1 MMMSTHRR
9 QFLQNLGI
17 LAAGFALAPDSFAS
31 MNANVEYKLSL
42 AQWSLHRMLR
52 SGKLDNLDFPAY
64 TKKQFN
70 ISIVEYV
77 NQFFMDKA
85 SDTKYLSTL
94 LSRCKDNGVKNH
106 LIMVDQEGDLGASDK
121 EKRQKAV
128 DNHLKWVDAAK
139 LLECAT
145 IRVNAHGNGSAA
157 ALQDACAEG
166 ISKLGAYARQSGINV
181 IIENHGG
188 MSGNGE
194 WLLGLIKKI
203 NMKNVGILPDFGNFC
218 IRREGGQMY
227 SGKCVEEY
235 DRYKAVKLW
244 MPYSKGVSAKTL
256 DFNAAGNCVETDYI
270 RMMQI
275 VKKSGFK
282 GIIGIEYEGDKL
294 NEDAGILAT
303 KALLQK
309 VGKSVGYTIS

>member
-1 MMMSTHRR
+1 MMSTNRR
-9 QFLQNLGI
+9 QFLQNLGVI
-17 LAAGFALAPDSFAS
+17 TAGIALAPESFAG

-52 SGKLDNLDFPAY
+52 SRKLDNLDFPAY

-85 SDTKYLSTL
+85 KDTKYLSTL

-106 LIMVDQEGDLGASDK
+106 LIMIDQEGELGAVDK
-121 EKRQKAV
+121 AKRLQAV

-139 LLECAT
+139 YLECAT
-145 IRVNAHGNGSAA
+145 IRVNAHGGGTAA

-166 ISKLGAYARQSGINV
+166 ISKLGEYAKRSGINV

-194 WLLGLIKKI
+194 SLVGIMKKI

-227 SGKCVEEY
+227 SGKCLEEY
-235 DRYKAVKLW
+235 DRYKAVRLW
-244 MPYSKGVSAKTL
+244 LPYSKGVSAKTL
-256 DFNAAGNCVETDYI
+256 GFDAAGNCIETDYVK
-270 RMMQI
+270 MMQI
-275 VKKSGFK
+275 IMKSRWK

-294 NEDAGILAT
+294 SEDAGILAT
-303 KALLQK
+303 KALLEK
-309 VGKSVGYTIS
+309 VGKTIGYSIA